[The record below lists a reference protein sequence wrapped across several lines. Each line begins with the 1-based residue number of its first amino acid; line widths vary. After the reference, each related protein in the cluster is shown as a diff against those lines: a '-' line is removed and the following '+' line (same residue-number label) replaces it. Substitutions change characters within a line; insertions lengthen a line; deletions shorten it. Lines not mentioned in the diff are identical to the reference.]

1 MAQQIRYGIGFDVKK
16 DGLQQVKKS
25 LKQLQNLTSKDLLNL
40 NKSLDAKD
48 ASQTLMNIKR
58 QAVAVEDALRNAF
71 NTKLNTVNIQSFN
84 QSLEGSKTTLQK
96 VYDTFSQAG
105 VAGQNAFRDLST
117 QVLNTNIQLKESHTV
132 LDKMA
137 TTLANTV
144 KWNIASSAVNSLTR
158 SVQQA
163 WGFVKSLDT
172 SLNDIRIVTG
182 KSSEEMGKFAE
193 QANAAAESLGRTTT
207 DYTKAALIYAQQGL
221 DDEEIAKR
229 SQITLKTANVTGQS
243 TDAVSEE
250 LTAVWNG
257 YKVNAEQAEVYVD
270 RLAAVAATTASDLEE
285 LSTGMSKVASA
296 ANAMGVSEEQ
306 LAAQL
311 STIISATRQA
321 PESVGTALRTVY
333 ARISDIKAGIDED
346 GVDLG
351 NYSGKMA
358 ELGFNVLDVNGN
370 LRDMGTV
377 MEEIGNQWS
386 NLTREQQVSLAQTM
400 AGQRQYSNLI
410 ALFDNFQQYNKAL
423 NTAQNAAGTLQKQQD
438 IYMES
443 TRAHLEQLTAAVED
457 IYKSLIDNDSINSL
471 VDGLTTA
478 ANLVGI
484 FVDSIGGGGSI
495 LRSLGAIGITV
506 FSEQIAKGIS
516 TTITNFEI
524 AKQNAQQF
532 KDTLNAIQ
540 EWRGIEGLDKTTDQ
554 LLQNRQQL
562 GELAK
567 SMTPEQFSGMQ
578 TLLNNMNQLGNEIK
592 TIQDKIEPAQN
603 ALKAFTETPL
613 QKILGDGKEI
623 DKISEQINDPID
635 DLDKLQQ
642 KIKQTKESFR
652 DDLGSATTLFEKT
665 NVEEFDQAFG
675 EAQGKVTSFLDSL
688 KDIKNTPAFKG
699 LGEKLNEELGGKIDD
714 LENRWKDLS
723 VKFNEGI
730 NFKNSGAMAQEL
742 KTFFNELSQITG
754 QSSQEIRDKYEHL
767 ISSLGSPEDILRLE
781 QKKAQLNKMISNF
794 TSGVTRAENTQ
805 KIENYAK
812 MAGGIAQVGSAIRQV
827 QNLGSIWKNQDLTT
841 GEKLLR
847 TVTNL
852 AMSLPMLINGFRT
865 ATTAMGL
872 MQIVEKEEFAAS
884 SLATASEIGHVGA
897 IKLLGGQA
905 EKTVLKV
912 ELLNKT
918 ILLNPYVA
926 AGAAL
931 MAFIGILMAYKD
943 SQEEARKATIE
954 TDKEIIQQ
962 SQEIQNE
969 LDKRRDLY
977 SELDSLNQDQNLSRG
992 ELKSSIQD
1000 LIEQYGLEDQAAQ
1013 KLIDSYGNL
1022 SDALKNLRYEDA
1034 KKRSQAAKN
1043 ELDAARELAQKTTED
1058 NQRGKGFSASNL
1070 DGRYTVNFG
1079 VNTDIEKQNTET
1091 IEALKKAGG
1100 IFNNQTGNF
1109 SFFAN
1114 GKSEED
1120 MLAQYQAIEKIYDN
1134 LNQSLSSVEKQ
1145 NDITF
1150 QGMGTYL
1157 KQNKEWADELA
1168 NSLEKVKKANIE
1180 EKGQKAIQNGT
1191 LNFDNITN
1199 LEQYITQF
1207 EKLKKVVGST
1217 DNAQAFIS
1225 SYQNQLYKKFGN
1237 LGSIIDKTG
1246 LKLQDL
1252 NEKTKKEI
1260 NNLNEDQLAA
1270 AIKINPEDISS
1281 WETFLQLLKQIQQT
1295 DVSKT
1300 AEGVI
1305 NSNQA
1310 IDDYL
1315 KYNNL
1320 EKKVKKGETFSTEEY
1335 DALDEDLKKH
1345 FEYAGDGLYKF
1356 SGKLQDFTKDINGL
1370 KFDSFH
1376 SNFGNLVNQLKSME
1390 KLQKEIFENTPGSK
1404 GINSAKDLEQWNNQK
1419 SNYYN
1424 KIDQD
1429 AGAMAGT
1436 ERYGHQNNVNYEEQK
1451 QSQRELI
1458 DNQLDY
1464 LEALGKTT
1472 QQLGF
1477 SVNNFRN
1484 LNQTSD
1490 LSVGQI
1496 HRIYQAVH
1504 ETGDQ
1509 TDQLVQKSKEAND
1522 ALSDALKNYFDLL
1535 DPLDEDIDPEQFTK
1549 LTDEIQ
1555 NGSEKF
1561 GKFVEGFEEM
1571 ENAHQTAQ
1579 DMAQGMLRFDNAIE
1593 DANEHFDE
1601 WVDSSKDLS
1610 EHTEDLKDTYQDIL
1624 DVDGDVLS
1632 DDFAQ
1637 DAENLDLMRQ
1647 ALSGNLDAYND
1658 LVDAAQEDLWENVLN
1673 LEPDTAGFEKI
1684 QGAYQDMKR
1693 TLEDNPVDLGDTIS
1707 FDTQG
1712 TYATVGDY
1720 FQQVGQA
1727 AYDNAIA
1734 TGSSTADAFDAAMA
1748 AQFAAGQ
1755 EIGYIPQFDNSVVQN
1770 NDTENMVD
1778 WVSNVEPVP
1787 LNTSIPQVTG
1797 VPIGNNIFAQATGA
1811 VTNAVGSIDSV
1822 IQETRDASATVSKNT
1837 SGTGVRLRPVAGKN
1851 LGGGA
1856 PKINNSKKTFTN
1868 NGGGGGSKG
1877 KGKKGG
1883 GGKKGGKKGSS
1894 SKKNE
1899 PDKTQKDP
1907 QKKLKDER
1915 DIYHDINIQIDK
1927 INRTLDRTQKK
1938 QDRLYGKQLIKNLNE
1953 QTKIL
1958 EKHKKKLEEK
1968 NKLQQK
1974 DLKNQRKALKNLGV
1988 TFNKYGDISNYMS
2001 VLGKKQKEV
2010 NNLVDKQ
2017 NKLIKQYNAE
2027 TDKEK
2032 KQKINEQIEKIGKQ
2046 KSTKEEDYKDLKDR
2060 IKNYDELREQIEDI
2074 KDQIEEE
2081 TQKQIE
2087 IKIEKFNMKIKIRL
2101 EMGEAERD
2109 WNKFKRD
2116 VLDHTDIL
2124 KDSDFSKNL
2133 KDAQLNYAD
2142 ARSYFRTQY
2151 KDKTGK
2157 TVTMPGTIQGLTSQ
2171 LRSTQ
2176 REFNIMDEGGKS
2188 SIYGDNK
2195 KQAIEDMETYLK
2207 DLMGQM
2213 QDYESL
2219 IDDIDEAYLDTIDTV
2234 SDFFDKQIDDYNFVS
2249 DLISHDMDL
2258 LTLLYGDKNYKAM
2271 DGYYT
2276 QLQNNN
2282 LKQIDSLR
2290 KQKDFW
2296 EREWKEAAA
2305 RGDTNAAQKFK
2316 ENYKKVL
2323 GDLNSAVEDA
2333 AKTIQDKYT
2342 NAINGIF
2349 DQLDKKMTKGQGS
2362 DYLNMEWDLMKKN
2375 GEQYLDT
2382 INSAFAIQQ
2391 TQRKYQKAVDDTKSI
2406 KSQKELKKLMNDQL
2420 NILKNKQKLTQYDI
2434 DRAQKLLQVEQAR
2447 IALEDARSAKTSM
2460 QLKRDSQGNYS
2471 YEYVADND
2479 MVEEAESGYANAL
2492 NDLYNFDLDR
2502 YKGNLEEMLSAW
2514 EEFQEKYKEIQ
2525 LDVSLTDEE
2534 RIQRLKLLEEQ
2545 YGEYINGKT
2554 QENLV
2559 IRNNLKESAFKDME
2573 YLYDEDVAK
2582 FQNMSD
2588 SEQEILMK
2596 QLVPQWSAGIEQMAL
2611 KFSGEGGFIPA
2622 CEEAFK
2628 KTREATKD
2636 YQGELD
2642 RLADVAGTDFGSLK
2656 DGVSEAANEYSPLIE
2671 NNNTLISQM
2680 ETELTNIEDL
2690 KEAVHNLSLE
2700 YKAVYDQA
2708 TAAVTAI
2715 TNLIK
2720 TQKAQAA
2727 AEAQRKKAEED
2738 AKKKKAQQ
2746 KAGKVNIDGKIGI
2759 ISRDNYAGMLS
2770 KQLND
2775 LKSSSSKS
2783 QFKKDEKNSG
2793 NKYQF
2798 GAISV
2803 DEALASGTRALSGT
2817 SRNLVMGLAG
2827 SILLSNKDNWGNG
2840 ETRLNNFIKVFG
2852 QQLGNSL
2859 NKEVSDYLASNVV
2872 NNKKYL
2878 QDIVDNHNWY
2888 SSFDMKNFK
2897 QKASFYLKNAS
2908 EWKKYDTGGYTGV
2921 WNSSEG
2927 RPAILHEKE
2936 LVLNKQDTKNILNS
2950 VTIMRSIMASMSGNI
2965 ISKLGSLTSINS
2977 TTSSFG
2983 NNSMLQQQVKIQATF
2998 PNVNSKKEI
3007 EEALNDLV
3015 NLAAQRAMR

>member
-25 LKQLQNLTSKDLLNL
+25 LKQLQSLTSKDLLNL

-48 ASQTLMNIKR
+48 ASQTLMDIKR
-58 QAVAVEDALRNAF
+58 QAVAVEDALRSAF

-193 QANAAAESLGRTTT
+193 QANVAAESLGRTTT

-351 NYSGKMA
+351 NYSEKMA
-358 ELGFNVLDVNGN
+358 KLGFNVLDVNGN

-423 NTAQNAAGTLQKQQD
+423 NTAQNAAGTLQQQQD

-478 ANLVGI
+478 ANLVGT
-484 FVDSIGGGGSI
+484 FVDSIGGGGAI

-578 TLLNNMNQLGNEIK
+578 ALLNNMNQLGNEIK

-603 ALKAFTETPL
+603 ALKAFTKDASL
-613 QKILGDGKEI
+613 QTVLGDGEKI
-623 DKISEQINDPID
+623 DKISEQINTPIE

-652 DDLGSATTLFEKT
+652 DDLGSAKTLFDKT
-665 NVEEFDQAFG
+665 KVEGFNQAFG
-675 EAQGKVTSFLDSL
+675 EAQGKVVSFLDSL
-688 KDIKNTPAFKG
+688 KDIQDTDAFQGLDKELKESLTNTITDLDDEWA
-699 LGEKLNEELGGKIDD
+699 KL
-714 LENRWKDLS
+714 S
-723 VKFNEGI
+723 AKFNEGI
-730 NFKNSGAMAQEL
+730 NPENSDKMAQEL
-742 KTFFNELSQITG
+742 KAFFDKLSQITG
-754 QSSQEIRDKYEHL
+754 QSSQEIQNKYEAL
-767 ISSLGSPEDILRLE
+767 IQSLGSPEDILLLE

-794 TSGVTRAENTQ
+794 TSGVTRAKNTQ

-841 GEKLLR
+841 GEKLLQ

-872 MQIVEKEEFAAS
+872 MQVVEKEEFAAS

-931 MAFIGILMAYKD
+931 MAFIGILMAYKN

-969 LDKRRDLY
+969 LDKRKDLY

-1022 SDALKNLRYEDA
+1022 SDALKNLKYEDA

-1043 ELDAARELAQKTTED
+1043 ELDAARELTQKTTED
-1058 NQRGKGFSASNL
+1058 NQRGKSFSASNL

-1079 VNTDIEKQNTET
+1079 VNTDVEKQNTET

-1217 DNAQAFIS
+1217 DNAQAFMS

-1246 LKLQDL
+1246 LKIQDL

-1260 NNLNEDQLAA
+1260 NNLSEDQLAA
-1270 AIKINPEDISS
+1270 AMKINPEDISS

-1376 SNFGNLVNQLKSME
+1376 SNFGNLVNQLKSVE

-1429 AGAMAGT
+1429 AGSMAGT
-1436 ERYGHQNNVNYEEQK
+1436 DRHGIDSEQYEKQK
-1451 QSQRELI
+1451 QSQRQLI

-1472 QQLGF
+1472 QQLDF
-1477 SVNNFRN
+1477 SVNNFRK

-1561 GKFVEGFEEM
+1561 GKFVEGFEQM

-1601 WVDSSKDLS
+1601 WADSTKDLS

-1684 QGAYQDMKR
+1684 QDAYQAMKGD
-1693 TLEDNPVDLGDTIS
+1693 LEANPVDLGDTIS

-1712 TYATVGDY
+1712 VYANVGDY

-1797 VPIGNNIFAQATGA
+1797 VPIGNNIFAQATGS
-1811 VTNAVGSIDSV
+1811 VTNATGSIDSV

-1868 NGGGGGSKG
+1868 NGGGGSKGKG

-1907 QKKLKDER
+1907 QKKLKQEK
-1915 DIYHDINIQIDK
+1915 DIYHDINIEIDK
-1927 INRTLDRTQKK
+1927 VNRSLDRAQKK
-1938 QDRLYGKQLIKNLNE
+1938 QDRLYGKQLLKNLNE

-1958 EKHKKKLEEK
+1958 EQHKKKLEEK

-1974 DLKNQRKALKNLGV
+1974 DLKNQRRALKNLGV
-1988 TFNKYGDISNYMS
+1988 TFNKYGDISNY
-2001 VLGKKQKEV
+2001 LDILNKKEKET
-2010 NNLVDKQ
+2010 NDLIEKK
-2017 NKLIKQYNAE
+2017 NKLITEYNKE
-2027 TDKEK
+2027 TDKDK
-2032 KQKINEQIEKIGKQ
+2032 KKKIDEQIDKVDKEKDN
-2046 KSTKEEDYKDLKDR
+2046 KEKEYKDLEDK
-2060 IKNYDELREQIEDI
+2060 IKKYDDLRENIEDI

-2087 IKIEKFNMKIKIRL
+2087 IKIQKFRMEVEIRL

-2109 WNKFKRD
+2109 WNKFNRQ
-2116 VLDHTDIL
+2116 VLQHTDVI
-2124 KDSDFSKNL
+2124 KDSNFSKTK
-2133 KDAQLNYAD
+2133 KDAQLNKAD
-2142 ARSYFRTQY
+2142 AESYFKVGNSPGSFQTLTRKMLQTRSQIESI
-2151 KDKTGK
+2151 DKTG
-2157 TVTMPGTIQGLTSQ
+2157 T
-2171 LRSTQ
+2171 
-2176 REFNIMDEGGKS
+2176 S

-2195 KQAIEDMETYLK
+2195 KQAMQDLQSDLNE
-2207 DLMGQM
+2207 LMGQM
-2213 QDYESL
+2213 EDYESL
-2219 IDDIDEAYLDTIDTV
+2219 IDDIDEAYLDTIDDV
-2234 SDFFDKQIDDYNFVS
+2234 SEFFDKQIDDYNFVN

-2258 LTLLYGDKNYKAM
+2258 LTLLYGDKNYNAM
-2271 DGYYT
+2271 NGYYT

-2282 LKQIDSLR
+2282 LKQIDSLK

-2296 EREWKEAAA
+2296 EKQWKDAAA
-2305 RGDTNAAQKFK
+2305 KGDTKAAQKFK

-2323 GDLNSAVEDA
+2323 GDLNSTIESA
-2333 AKTIQDKYT
+2333 AKTIQDKYA
-2342 NAINGIF
+2342 NAIDNIF
-2349 DQLDKKMTKGQGS
+2349 NQLDKKMSGGKGT

-2382 INSAFAIQQ
+2382 INSAFAVQQ
-2391 TQRKYQKAVDDTKSI
+2391 TERKYQKAVNDTKNI
-2406 KSQKELKKLMNDQL
+2406 KNQRELKKLMSEQL
-2420 NILKNKQKLTQYDI
+2420 NILKNKEKLTQYDI

-2479 MVEEAESGYANAL
+2479 AVEDAESNYANAMQ
-2492 NDLYNFDLDR
+2492 DLYNFDLDR
-2502 YKGNLEEMLSAW
+2502 YKSNLEDMASAW
-2514 EEFQEKYKEIQ
+2514 QEFQEKYKEIQ
-2525 LDVSLTDEE
+2525 LNMSLTDAE
-2534 RIQRLKLLEEQ
+2534 RIQQSKLLEQQ
-2545 YGEYINGKT
+2545 YGEYINTKT
-2554 QENLV
+2554 AENLV
-2559 IRNNLKESAFKDME
+2559 ARNYLKESAFKDME
-2573 YLYDEDVAK
+2573 YLYDEDVEK
-2582 FQNMSD
+2582 FQNMSK
-2588 SEQEILMK
+2588 SEQDILMQ
-2596 QLVPQWSAGIEQMAL
+2596 QLVPQWDAGIEKMAL
-2611 KFSGEGGFIPA
+2611 KFSGENGFIPA

-2628 KTREATKD
+2628 KTREATSD
-2636 YQGELD
+2636 YEKELD
-2642 RLADVAGTDFGSLK
+2642 KLAGVADVDFNSLK
-2656 DGVSEAANEYSPLIE
+2656 DGVSESAEEYSPLIE
-2671 NNNTLISQM
+2671 NNDTLIDQM
-2680 ETELTNIEDL
+2680 DKELQEIKDL
-2690 KEAVHNLSLE
+2690 RYAAHQLSDEYKGVYKAAQEAVKGIHDFMQAQRDQAADAAKREAEKEA
-2700 YKAVYDQA
+2700 
-2708 TAAVTAI
+2708 
-2715 TNLIK
+2715 
-2720 TQKAQAA
+2720 
-2727 AEAQRKKAEED
+2727 
-2738 AKKKKAQQ
+2738 AKKKKEQQ
-2746 KAGKVNIDGKIGI
+2746 KKDTGKKGQWQTDNYSGLLKNQRTQYVADLKHQGKTQKDKSLNVDQSIKAGQLQQIDG
-2759 ISRDNYAGMLS
+2759 A
-2770 KQLND
+2770 
-2775 LKSSSSKS
+2775 
-2783 QFKKDEKNSG
+2783 EKN
-2793 NKYQF
+2793 
-2798 GAISV
+2798 II
-2803 DEALASGTRALSGT
+2803 
-2817 SRNLVMGLAG
+2817 MGIAG
-2827 SILLSNKDNWGNG
+2827 SILLSKSWGDG
-2840 ETRLNNFIKVFG
+2840 ETRRKNMIEVFG
-2852 QQLGNSL
+2852 EQLG
-2859 NKEVSDYLASNVV
+2859 KEMYNRVHEYLRDSVV
-2872 NNKKYL
+2872 NNENYKNAIIK
-2878 QDIVDNHNWY
+2878 NASWY
-2888 SSFDMKNFK
+2888 QSFDKDK
-2897 QKASFYLKNAS
+2897 LKGSASFYLKNLQS
-2908 EWKKYDTGGYTGV
+2908 WVSQGNKKAVYDTGGYTGD

-2936 LVLNKQDTKNILNS
+2936 LVLNKQDTKNILDS
-2950 VTIMRSIMASMSGNI
+2950 VTIIRSVVASMSGNL
-2965 ISKLGSLTSINS
+2965 ISRLGDIKNNLPLNP
-2977 TTSSFG
+2977 FG
-2983 NNSMLQQQVKIQATF
+2983 NKDSIEQSVKIQASF
-2998 PNVNSKKEI
+2998 PNVNSKREI
-3007 EEALNDLV
+3007 EQALSDLV